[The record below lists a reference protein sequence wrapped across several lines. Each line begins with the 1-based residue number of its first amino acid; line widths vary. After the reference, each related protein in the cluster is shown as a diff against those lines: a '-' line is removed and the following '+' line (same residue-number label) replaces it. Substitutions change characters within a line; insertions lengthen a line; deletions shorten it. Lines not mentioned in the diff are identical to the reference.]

1 MPDGGT
7 NQVARDRFLF
17 QDASG
22 RYVVRNGRGDIL
34 GRYDDQA
41 NALSAAQGRIQS
53 FDPGPE
59 AGAFLQRESSIPR
72 EDFGQGMGRAAMG
85 VPTRT
90 DVRQSFTGS
99 SPISPMQIRQAQG
112 AVSMPGMETPM
123 DGSSAGTA
131 NASINPALQQRYQQ
145 RRSPDEAF
153 DFAGN
158 RFTEEDFYAGSET
171 PWETKASGGDP
182 IFVATGGNVPLSGIM
197 NTFAARADKLQ
208 KKKEELNQF
217 IADRYKDFI
226 GKADPRY
233 DQKGQAWARSEMD
246 KFVQDYAN
254 ANTGG
259 DVNLAYKSIYENP
272 QAMAAYRAKAADVN
286 AVLGVNK
293 KVIPDALDVLS
304 RVRKGEAQVSEQEL
318 ARLLAAEQ
326 GRLSFDTDIPLSERA
341 DYAGHVED
349 RYSEQKWWKEYG
361 QPAMEKAFDAIQKEG
376 GIKYIG
382 GRPFLRQEATTTH
395 EKYIDSAAEEAVDLG
410 IFRNIEDAKTY
421 IRSHSPYKSEVTLS
435 PLALGDRGGDG
446 GGDRITLGRPEVG
459 PDVLAT
465 EQLPETDRPI
475 FSMPG
480 IGQPNWGPVGH
491 AVQSELTL
499 PAQGPRESTPTTV
512 RRAIFGPNGLPMT
525 ASGQFRDENGNTVTL
540 IPSHIATKANGTQ
553 FIEGVDP
560 SEIETIKANEAE
572 LANIDNKISEYTYKR
587 NNAINGF
594 YMKES
599 MGQIESR
606 LKELTNS
613 RADIEKRI
621 QKKKTPKRVPVKGNE
636 SMIPVDYD
644 AIRSEAMSE
653 FGSVSYEKMKGIL
666 PEGTTKADFDDAMST
681 PEGRMY
687 IDRLRKTNRI
697 EL

>member
-1 MPDGGT
+1 MAKTEGG
-7 NQVARDRFLF
+7 
-17 QDASG
+17 
-22 RYVVRNGRGDIL
+22 
-34 GRYDDQA
+34 
-41 NALSAAQGRIQS
+41 
-53 FDPGPE
+53 
-59 AGAFLQRESSIPR
+59 
-72 EDFGQGMGRAAMG
+72 
-85 VPTRT
+85 
-90 DVRQSFTGS
+90 
-99 SPISPMQIRQAQG
+99 SPISSMQIRQAQG
-112 AVSMPGMETPM
+112 AVSMPGMETSM

-208 KKKEELNQF
+208 KKKEDLNQF

-226 GKADPRY
+226 DKADPRY
-233 DQKGQAWARSEMD
+233 NQKGQAWARSEMD

-293 KVIPDALDVLS
+293 KVIPEALDVLS
-304 RVRKGEAQVSEQEL
+304 RIRKGEAQVSEQEL

-341 DYAGHVED
+341 DYAGQVED

-361 QPAMEKAFDAIQKEG
+361 QDAMKQAFDAIQKEG

-382 GRPFLRQEATTTH
+382 GRPFLRQEATTTYD
-395 EKYIDSAAEEAVDLG
+395 KYIDSAAEEAVDKG

-421 IRSHSPYKSEVTLS
+421 IRSRSPYQSEVTLS
-435 PLALGDRGGDG
+435 PLALGDGGGGG

-465 EQLPETDRPI
+465 EAAQVVESRPEGGRNITREELETGFTRP
-475 FSMPG
+475 P
-480 IGQPNWGPVGH
+480 
-491 AVQSELTL
+491 
-499 PAQGPRESTPTTV
+499 TPQTV
-512 RRAIFGPNGLPMT
+512 RRAISGPNGMPMT
-525 ASGQFRDENGNTVTL
+525 ASAQFRDERGNLVTL
-540 IPSHIATKANGTQ
+540 IPGHIATRADGTQ

-572 LANIDNKISEYTYKR
+572 LANIDNEIAEYKYKR
-587 NNAINGF
+587 NNAIDGF
-594 YMKES
+594 YRRES

-636 SMIPVDYD
+636 SRIPIDYD
-644 AIRSEAMSE
+644 AIRSEAMSVFGPAPSEPRRTVKIE
-653 FGSVSYEKMKGIL
+653 F
-666 PEGTTKADFDDAMST
+666 
-681 PEGRMY
+681 
-687 IDRLRKTNRI
+687 
-697 EL
+697 

>member
-1 MPDGGT
+1 MAKTEG
-7 NQVARDRFLF
+7 
-17 QDASG
+17 
-22 RYVVRNGRGDIL
+22 
-34 GRYDDQA
+34 
-41 NALSAAQGRIQS
+41 
-53 FDPGPE
+53 GPE
-59 AGAFLQRESSIPR
+59 TPLSLGQLPEEVTPRPRVGA
-72 EDFGQGMGRAAMG
+72 
-85 VPTRT
+85 PTRM
-90 DVRQSFTGS
+90 DVRQSFVGG

-293 KVIPDALDVLS
+293 TVIPEALDVLS
-304 RVRKGEAQVSEQEL
+304 RIRKGEAQVSEQEL

-341 DYAGHVED
+341 DYAGQVED

-361 QPAMEKAFDAIQKEG
+361 QGAMEKAFDAIQKEG

-382 GRPFLRQEATTTH
+382 GRPFLRQEAVTTY

-421 IRSHSPYKSEVTLS
+421 IRSRSPYQSEVTLS
-435 PLALGDRGGDG
+435 PLALGDGGGRG

-599 MGQIESR
+599 MTQIESR

-653 FGSVSYEKMKGIL
+653 FGSVSYEKMKGVL